1 MRGFK
6 SFWSAAVTLAG
17 IELMHMIRNGQL
29 TAAGRLRPANQ
40 LYSTEPFWVLD
51 EGIQRRSK
59 RNRVPYDVWRD
70 QGFLS
75 ATPGNATDFAFIKRE
90 ILDLTGRFDI
100 QEIGYD
106 RTFAGEIVANL
117 QGNNL
122 QLVKFRQGSLS
133 LAAPTVELER
143 LVISRSLWHAGHPV
157 LRWNASNMG
166 GAGPSWQHQAG
177 QGAFTQAHRWH
188 FSAGQC
194 LRTSVASRCDRWS
207 ISLRDARVVSFLNS
221 ATDVHSRRLKH
232 GGPFESSPECIQ
244 RHGATG
250 RGRQHQTRQGAI
262 ALTGYVRWST
272 HLDVHGCNTAAGSA
286 LVVES

>member
-1 MRGFK
+1 MSG
-6 SFWSAAVTLAG
+6 A
-17 IELMHMIRNGQL
+17 I
-29 TAAGRLRPANQ
+29 
-40 LYSTEPFWVLD
+40 
-51 EGIQRRSK
+51 K
-59 RNRVPYDVWRD
+59 R
-70 QGFLS
+70 FLS

-166 GAGPSWQHQAG
+166 GAGPSWQHQAR

-194 LRTSVASRCDRWS
+194 LRTSAL
-207 ISLRDARVVSFLNS
+207 LRDATGGRSVYETRGLLALNS

-232 GGPFESSPECIQ
+232 GGPLSLRPNASNV
-244 RHGATG
+244 TV
-250 RGRQHQTRQGAI
+250 RQ
-262 ALTGYVRWST
+262 
-272 HLDVHGCNTAAGSA
+272 DAAGNIKPDKERSH
-286 LVVES
+286 